1 MLISPPFLSTPQGAS
16 NANESDEAYVAR
28 NMVGGTPGNGA
39 FPVSFNFQWH
49 AGLHLEGPVTPVRA
63 IADGKIKY
71 VRQATPKSNGD
82 VPLNYHAGWTSDG
95 VVVIEHKTEIG
106 ENIEIT
112 YYSVYQHLSLI
123 NNTISQGKPVY
134 RKDDLGRAGYIY
146 GEPNKFHF
154 EICCDDANLEKMIGR
169 KSGKLDTSKDGRT
182 TALWGDIHFASPV
195 GTAIYTT
202 DMLAAEQAVSAT
214 ADAAQKAQRKATEA
228 AQKFAAA
235 QQAMEAATAAA
246 GAAPGNAALMA
257 KKKQTATVA
266 DKAKHEADKAQEA
279 ATNAQTKAT
288 ESDNAYKQA
297 LQSPSHKTTQP
308 LFVEMRYRRGQCTKT
323 TYEES
328 GKVVGALDE
337 AKDYEYLLYEHAKKL
352 YPACPSAGYELL
364 RFGRVVGPD
373 ALNPSN
379 ATHWRK
385 INYPGGTGWV
395 NLRPDAIKKFS
406 DADFPHWCGWTL
418 VDDDT
423 NGDSRCDST
432 TIKTM
437 VLDGDDQ
444 CYDESAANVS
454 LKNAGV
460 QAKLKR
466 AICKIPSEW
475 DPADPDKRW
484 GWLKQDDP
492 KQYSPLLNQC
502 MSDEGFVELKAHLA
516 ALSFWDKAGMGNKPY
531 WYFNPREFISVFK
544 RCGWLSK
551 NELTQMF
558 PKTVKHLH
566 GTSFTAGN
574 VGGNPV
580 IVQRVD
586 RWRTHLNIVLRKYNI
601 DQPQRRLHFFSNVW
615 EETGYLQLMVEGGGA
630 NASYAPWWGRG
641 LIQLTHLANYQRYG
655 KYRGFPHSVT
665 TGAYA
670 PLGWNPDTLIAQNDR
685 NCIDTAVYWVDPSAV
700 ATHHNALVDADAG
713 IAISNLM
720 QTARGTNGNVAAEK
734 LNGLDGRLQVAIYL
748 KYVLLDEIRTS
759 NTESLTF
766 TWRESTE
773 KTGTV
778 VANGQVKHVF
788 VATSHTINVDIS
800 ARYPTL

>member
-182 TALWGDIHFASPV
+182 TALWGDIHFALPV

-228 AQKFAAA
+228 AKNFAAA
-235 QQAMEAATAAA
+235 QQAMEAATTAA

-432 TIKTM
+432 TVKQL
-437 VLDGDDQ
+437 VLEGDDHR
-444 CYDESAANVS
+444 YAESDANER

-460 QAKLKR
+460 QSKLKR

-492 KQYSPLLNQC
+492 KQYSPLLKQC
-502 MSDEGFVELKAHLA
+502 MSDEGFAELKVHLA

-531 WYFNPREFISVFK
+531 WYFNPREFITVFK
-544 RCGWLSK
+544 RCGWISK
-551 NELTQMF
+551 EELERVYPDTLYNAKF
-558 PKTVKHLH
+558 AP
-566 GTSFTAGN
+566 
-574 VGGNPV
+574 NPLLIREQYRIAINHV
-580 IVQRVD
+580 M
-586 RWRTHLNIVLRKYNI
+586 RKYFVATAT
-601 DQPQRRLHFFSNVW
+601 RMAHFFGQGAVES
-615 EETGYLQLMVEGGGA
+615 TYLSLMVESSVNPSRNPNHPSLQPETGGFYNNPKDTYFDMYDKRLG
-630 NASYAPWWGRG
+630 NSSPGDGRKFRGRG
-641 LIQLTHLANYQRYG
+641 MKQLTGKENYT
-655 KYRGFPHSVT
+655 KYWVYRAWLSPSTFDSQWWSDPT
-665 TGAYA
+665 RRRA
-670 PLGWNPDTLIAQNDR
+670 PLINDPQR
-685 NCIDTAVYWVDPSAV
+685 LSVDSYNCIDAGGWYWEAGAASAGFRSINRRITEGDTSPAAIERV
-700 ATHHNALVDADAG
+700 TRAINGGVNALPER
-713 IAISNLM
+713 I
-720 QTARGTNGNVAAEK
+720 
-734 LNGLDGRLQVAIYL
+734 
-748 KYVLLDEIRTS
+748 
-759 NTESLTF
+759 
-766 TWRESTE
+766 
-773 KTGTV
+773 
-778 VANGQVKHVF
+778 
-788 VATSHTINVDIS
+788 SHTQRIAPILDDS
-800 ARYPTL
+800 H